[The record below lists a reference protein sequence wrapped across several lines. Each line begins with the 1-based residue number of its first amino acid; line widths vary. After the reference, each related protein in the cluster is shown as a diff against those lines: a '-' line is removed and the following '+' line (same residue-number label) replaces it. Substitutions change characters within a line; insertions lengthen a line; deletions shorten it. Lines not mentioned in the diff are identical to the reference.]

1 MKRAFSHSRSA
12 SLFVVCL
19 LSSSLLCSPGNSQT
33 PVPASP
39 PAVSGPIAKAI
50 GSDNFKTIFAD
61 IAAKITP
68 SVVSVILTKIDTV
81 AYSQNPFYNFF
92 NDSSMD
98 NPFQFFFGAPQ
109 QQPQNKRGPGVE
121 KREFRQQGLGS
132 GVIVSEDGYILT
144 NYHVVSGASEIQV
157 KLSDDRAYE
166 AKIVG
171 TDSLSDVAVIKIKEK
186 VHHLPVAEL
195 GDASQLRPG
204 DWVLAIGNPFSLT
217 STVTLGIVSALG
229 REVGNPN
236 LYQNYIQTDAA
247 INPGNSGGALV
258 NIDGKVIGINAMIYT
273 QTGGFMGIGFA
284 IPINM
289 AQKVMDDII
298 HKGKV
303 TRGWMAFLFRT
314 STRRRARPSTSGN
327 TKVSW

>member
-1 MKRAFSHSRSA
+1 
-12 SLFVVCL
+12 
-19 LSSSLLCSPGNSQT
+19 
-33 PVPASP
+33 
-39 PAVSGPIAKAI
+39 
-50 GSDNFKTIFAD
+50 
-61 IAAKITP
+61 
-68 SVVSVILTKIDTV
+68 
-81 AYSQNPFYNFF
+81 
-92 NDSSMD
+92 
-98 NPFQFFFGAPQ
+98 
-109 QQPQNKRGPGVE
+109 
-121 KREFRQQGLGS
+121 
-132 GVIVSEDGYILT
+132 
-144 NYHVVSGASEIQV
+144 V

-273 QTGGFMGIGFA
+273 QTG
-284 IPINM
+284 
-289 AQKVMDDII
+289 D
-298 HKGKV
+298 
-303 TRGWMAFLFRT
+303 
-314 STRRRARPSTSGN
+314 
-327 TKVSW
+327 SWESDSPFPLTWRKR